1 MTVKTTLAIRT
12 ARADA
17 DIVPTQSH
25 RIRML
30 DGKFNGKLQKL
41 MKAETTPA
49 PQKTLAALAD
59 KYSRVRRQTGALCAP
74 LKTEDYVIQSMEDV
88 SPTKWHLA
96 HTTWFFETFVLAKYD
111 ISYEPRNPDY
121 AYLFNSYYVQAGERF
136 SRPHRGLLS
145 RPGVEEVFAYRE
157 YVDEH
162 MFRFLNSP
170 VALEH
175 PDVLHVL
182 EIGLNHEQQHQ
193 ELLIT
198 DVKHVLSVNPLH
210 PAYCAGTSVPVSEPL
225 DMDWVAV
232 PEGIARIGHD
242 GPGFSYDN
250 EGPAHRVFLEGY
262 EMATRPVTNA
272 EYLAF
277 VDDEAYHNPVLW
289 LSEGWATVEREGW
302 MHPLYWKRTDHGWQE
317 FTMGGLKNMDMHAPA
332 THLSYFEADAF
343 VRWAGWRLPTEFE
356 WEHVSEDRTLNG
368 HFSDERLFHPQ
379 ISSKYAPAG
388 SFHNLFGSAW
398 EWTGSHYSPYPGYRA
413 APGALGEYNGKFMY
427 NQFVLR
433 GGSVATPSDHIR
445 ATYRNFFPGYAR
457 WQFSAIRPAR

>member
-1 MTVKTTLAIRT
+1 M
-12 ARADA
+12 
-17 DIVPTQSH
+17 Q
-25 RIRML
+25 
-30 DGKFNGKLQKL
+30 
-41 MKAETTPA
+41 AETTPA
-49 PQKTLAALAD
+49 PHEKLAILAE
-59 KYSRVRRQTGALCAP
+59 KYTRVRRQTEALCRP

-111 ISYEPRNPDY
+111 TAYEPLNPDY
-121 AYLFNSYYVQAGERF
+121 AYLFNSYYVQAGDRF

-145 RPGVEEVFAYRE
+145 RPGVDEVYAYRA
-157 YVDEH
+157 YVDER
-162 MFRFLNSP
+162 MQQFLDAADESLAP
-170 VALEH
+170 E
-175 PDVLHVL
+175 VLDVL

-193 ELLIT
+193 ELLMT
-198 DVKHVLSVNPLH
+198 DVKHVLSVNPLY
-210 PAYCAGTSVPVSEPL
+210 PAYDPDTVLPASEPL
-225 DMDWVAV
+225 DMDWADI
-232 PEGIARIGHD
+232 PEGIVHAGYD
-242 GPGFSYDN
+242 GSGFSYDN
-250 EGPAHRVFLEGY
+250 EGPAHRVFLEPCQL
-262 EMATRPVTNA
+262 AIRPITNA

-277 VDDEAYHNPVLW
+277 VQDGAYRNPVLW
-289 LSEGWATVEREGW
+289 LSEGWATIEREGW
-302 MHPLYWKRTDHGWQE
+302 KHPLYWKPTDHGWQE
-317 FTMGGLKNMDMHAPA
+317 FTAAGLRDMDLHAPA

-356 WEHVSEDRTLNG
+356 WEHAASGRALDG
-368 HFSDERLFHPQ
+368 HYSDERVFHPQ

-388 SFHNLFGSAW
+388 PYHNLFGSAW
-398 EWTGSHYSPYPGYRA
+398 EWTSSHYSPYPGYRA